1 MIRSFIAPLLL
12 LLTLNNGV
20 CSSKV
25 PLAPVSFQFESLS
38 DSDASN
44 FLNAIRQ
51 ETEDHLNDYFEEY
64 FLDILNGEFFS
75 HVSLSLAGYEKYEKF
90 EPTGEIY
97 NYVAR
102 VEFTGDADFNDVP
115 VPHEDFLNDVLVKAF
130 LGDNRIAFWDEL
142 KESMN
147 PLLEDITYMNVR
159 VDEDVISEEDL
170 QDSNEPTENIPV
182 FYFAIAGAGGVLV
195 AFIAV
200 YFCYCRSS
208 RRSSDKA
215 ADKNGN
221 IQAEKQRGRPEKTR
235 KLLTSGAQVEQPDLE
250 LASTRSPSP
259 IRSLGSQDSSKF
271 TYNPKSRESDN
282 ESHSFTKQVD
292 VNARSI
298 DVSAWQKSALVSPI
312 TPTFQPSFGQD
323 ISAIEVSGSPD
334 KSRLNVASFQDQDST
349 EQDILDVKDSKSS
362 KAHAPKEK
370 VKQLSGQPS
379 SRYGFGQRSLEDST
393 SAEYN
398 DSLVSDGSDVI
409 KDLKNLSVQIRAH
422 RTLSTSRVGK

>member
-1 MIRSFIAPLLL
+1 MFDTMFRSFIAPLLL
-12 LLTLNNGV
+12 LLTLNGV

-51 ETEDHLNDYFEEY
+51 ETEDHINNHFQEY
-64 FLDILNGEFFS
+64 FSDILNGGFFS
-75 HVSLSLAGYEKYEKF
+75 HASLSLAGYEKYEKF
-90 EPTGEIY
+90 EETGEIY

-115 VPHEDFLNDVLVKAF
+115 VPHENFLNDILVKAF

-142 KESMN
+142 KASMN
-147 PLLEDITYMNVR
+147 PLLADITYMNVR

-170 QDSNEPTENIPV
+170 QDSNEPSDFNITV
-182 FYFAIAGAGGVLV
+182 LYVAIAGIVGVLV
-195 AFIAV
+195 AFVAA

-215 ADKNGN
+215 ADNNGN
-221 IQAEKQRGRPEKTR
+221 IQAEKQRGRLEKTH
-235 KLLTSGAQVEQPDLE
+235 KLTTSNARVEQPDLE

-271 TYNPKSRESDN
+271 TYNPKSRDSDN

-323 ISAIEVSGSPD
+323 ISAIEISGSPD
-334 KSRLNVASFQDQDST
+334 KSRLHVTSFQDQD
-349 EQDILDVKDSKSS
+349 ILDIKESKPS
-362 KAHAPKEK
+362 KAYAPKEK
-370 VKQLSGQPS
+370 VKQLPGQPS

-422 RTLSTSRVGK
+422 RTLSTSKGGK